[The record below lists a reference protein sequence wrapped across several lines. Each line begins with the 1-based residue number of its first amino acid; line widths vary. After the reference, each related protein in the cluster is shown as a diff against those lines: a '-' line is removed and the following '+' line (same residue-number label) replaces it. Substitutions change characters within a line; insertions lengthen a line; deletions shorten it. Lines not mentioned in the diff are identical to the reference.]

1 MSEPPARRVDSRAAG
16 RNHGRMRRGWVLALL
31 LSLAGP
37 TAAARQEPGVLRVSI
52 VLTGEANAPTPI
64 RRHLLL
70 ISDNPSSAPPRRVF
84 TAADGTAEVR
94 LKPGNYTVESDQPVA
109 FAGRTFQWI
118 QSVDIAA
125 GRETTLA
132 LTAANADT
140 VTPPPAAAVARS
152 AVPDDDR
159 ASIAARWQEGVVE
172 IWSPSAHASGVVV
185 DAAGLVVTNQQAVGA
200 ATSVE
205 VQFSPARK
213 VRGLVVAT
221 DPERDLAVVR
231 IDPATAA
238 AVPVVPLGCG
248 EPPPATAVGDEII
261 GLEAP
266 LRQPKGAISGD
277 VTRVATRII
286 ESDLLPGPGGSGGP
300 VFSTRGAL
308 LGILSEGDER
318 MRRNA
323 VDVRVVRTTEVCEV
337 VSRARRTLDAIP
349 PPPASALPVE
359 PSKPFPTATLTDAA
373 TLLARHAPFQ
383 VTSAGFDIAFLT
395 PVHIHGGR
403 EQRIASSGRSMQ
415 AGAAWLNAR
424 LATEFAN
431 WDDYVADVPP
441 VLFIRVT
448 PKMVESVWMKIARG
462 AAYTQGVALPAI
474 KRLSSGFSSLTVWC
488 GDREVTPIHPFVLG
502 IEVSDTETVSE
513 GLYAFAPDAITP
525 ACGTVRLDL
534 RSQKEPA
541 KADTLIV
548 DPKVLEQIWADFA
561 VYRAP

>member
-1 MSEPPARRVDSRAAG
+1 MRGGWWLLVLLGLAWPSVAA
-16 RNHGRMRRGWVLALL
+16 M
-31 LSLAGP
+31 
-37 TAAARQEPGVLRVSI
+37 QEPGVLRVSV
-52 VLTGEANAPTPI
+52 VLTGEGNVATPI

-84 TAADGTAEVR
+84 TGTDGSADVR
-94 LKPGNYTVESDQPVA
+94 LTPGNYTVESDQPVV
-109 FAGRTFQWI
+109 FEGRTFQWI
-118 QSVDIAA
+118 QTVDVVA
-125 GRETTLA
+125 GRETSLA

-140 VTPPPAAAVARS
+140 VTPPPAAPSVAT
-152 AVPDDDR
+152 VDPGEDR
-159 ASIAARWQEGVVE
+159 ASIAARWQQSVVA
-172 IWSPSAHASGVVV
+172 IWSPRAHASGVVV

-200 ATSVE
+200 DTAVE
-205 VQFSPARK
+205 VQFSPTRK
-213 VRGLVVAT
+213 VRGVVVAT
-221 DPERDLAVVR
+221 DAERDLAVVR
-231 IDPATAA
+231 IDATFAA

-248 EPPPATAVGDEII
+248 EPPAAPKVGDEII

-266 LRQPKGAISGD
+266 LRQPTGAISGD

-286 ESDLLPGPGGSGGP
+286 ESDLLPGTGGSGGP
-300 VFSTRGAL
+300 VFSTRGAF
-308 LGILSEGDER
+308 LGIVSEGDAR

-323 VDVRVVRTTEVCEV
+323 ADVRVVRAAEVCEV
-337 VSRARRTLDAIP
+337 VARARAALATTSA
-349 PPPASALPVE
+349 PPATLLPVE
-359 PSKPFPTATLTDAA
+359 PAKAYPTDTLGDGV
-373 TLLARHAPFQ
+373 TLLARRPPAQ
-383 VTSAGFDIAFLT
+383 ATSSGFDVTFLT

-403 EQRIASSGRSMQ
+403 EQRLAASGRSMP
-415 AGAAWLNAR
+415 AGAAFLRMR
-424 LATEFAN
+424 LSTEFAN
-431 WDDYVADVPP
+431 WDDYVAEVPP

-462 AAYTQGVALPAI
+462 AAFTQGVALPAI
-474 KRLSSGFSSLTVWC
+474 KRLSSGFASMTVWC

-513 GLYAFAPDAITP
+513 GLYAFAPDAISP

-541 KADTLIV
+541 KADAVIV

>member
-1 MSEPPARRVDSRAAG
+1 MG
-16 RNHGRMRRGWVLALL
+16 RGVVLAVLL
-31 LSLAGP
+31 GLAWP
-37 TAAARQEPGVLRVSI
+37 LLAATQEPGILRVSV
-52 VLTGEANAPTPI
+52 VLTGEGNVTTPI

-94 LKPGNYTVESDQPVA
+94 LRPGNYTVESDQPVV
-109 FAGRTFQWI
+109 FEGRTFQWI
-118 QSVDIAA
+118 QAVDVVA
-125 GRETTLA
+125 GRETVLV
-132 LTAANADT
+132 LSAANADT
-140 VTPPPAAAVARS
+140 LTPPPASPSTPAN
-152 AVPDDDR
+152 AVPDEDR
-159 ASIAARWQEGVVE
+159 TSIAARWQASVVA
-172 IWSPSAHASGVVV
+172 IWSPRAHASGVVV
-185 DAAGLVVTNQQAVGA
+185 DGAGLVVTNRQAVGQ
-200 ATSVE
+200 ATAVE
-205 VQFSPARK
+205 VQFSPTRK

-221 DPERDLAVVR
+221 DAERDLAVVR

-238 AVPVVPLGCG
+238 AVPAVPLACG
-248 EPPPATAVGDEII
+248 QTPPALKAGDDLI

-266 LRQPKGAISGD
+266 LRQPKGAMSGE

-286 ESDLLPGPGGSGGP
+286 ESDLLPGTGGSGGP
-300 VFSTRGAL
+300 VFSTRGEFV
-308 LGILSEGDER
+308 GIVSEGDER

-323 VDVRVVRTTEVCEV
+323 VDVRVVRAAEVCDV
-337 VSRARRTLDAIP
+337 VARAQTALATTAAP
-349 PPPASALPVE
+349 SGTPLPVE
-359 PSKPFPTATLTDAA
+359 PAKAYPTATLADAE

-383 VTSAGFDIAFLT
+383 VTSAGFDITFLT

-403 EQRIASSGRSMQ
+403 EQRIASSGRAVQ
-415 AGAAWLNAR
+415 AGAAFLKAR

-431 WDDYVADVPP
+431 WDDYVAEVPP
-441 VLFIRVT
+441 VVFVRVT

-474 KRLSSGFSSLTVWC
+474 KRLSSGFSSMTVWC

-513 GLYAFAPDAITP
+513 GLYAFSPEAITP

-541 KADTLIV
+541 KADVVTV

>member
-1 MSEPPARRVDSRAAG
+1 
-16 RNHGRMRRGWVLALL
+16 MRRGWVLTLL
-31 LSLAGP
+31 LSLAWP
-37 TAAARQEPGVLRVSI
+37 ALAARQEPGVLRVSV
-52 VLTGEANAPTPI
+52 VLTGEGNVATPI

-84 TAADGTAEVR
+84 TAADGTVEVR
-94 LKPGNYTVESDQPVA
+94 LRPGNYTVESDQPVA

-118 QSVDIAA
+118 QSVDVAA

-132 LTAANADT
+132 LTPANADT

-152 AVPDDDR
+152 AVPDEDR
-159 ASIAARWQEGVVE
+159 ASIAARWQDGVVA

-221 DPERDLAVVR
+221 DAESRIASTATAERDLAVVR

-248 EPPPATAVGDEII
+248 EPAPAPAVGDEVIA
-261 GLEAP
+261 LEAP
-266 LRQPKGAISGD
+266 LRQPKGAVSGD

-286 ESDLLPGPGGSGGP
+286 ESDLLPGRGGSGGP

-323 VDVRVVRTTEVCEV
+323 VDVRVVRTPEVCEV
-337 VSRARRTLDAIP
+337 VARARAALGATP
-349 PPPASALPVE
+349 PPPATALPVE
-359 PSKPFPTATLTDAA
+359 PAKPYPTATLTDAE

-383 VTSAGFDIAFLT
+383 VTSAGFDVTFLT

-403 EQRIASSGRSMQ
+403 EQRIATSGRSMQ
-415 AGAAWLNAR
+415 AGAAWLKAR

-488 GDREVTPIHPFVLG
+488 GDREITPIHPFVLG
-502 IEVSDTETVSE
+502 IEVSDTETVNE

-525 ACGTVRLDL
+525 ACGSVRLDL

-541 KADTLIV
+541 KADILTV

>member
-1 MSEPPARRVDSRAAG
+1 MRRAWGLAVLLGLAWPLLAAG
-16 RNHGRMRRGWVLALL
+16 
-31 LSLAGP
+31 
-37 TAAARQEPGVLRVSI
+37 QEPGVLRVSV
-52 VLTGEANAPTPI
+52 VLTGEGNVPTPI

-94 LKPGNYTVESDQPVA
+94 LRPGSYTVESDQPVV
-109 FAGRTFQWI
+109 FEGRTFQWI
-118 QSVDIAA
+118 QIVDLVA
-125 GRETTLA
+125 GRETALV

-140 VTPPPAAAVARS
+140 LTPPPAAAPAPS
-152 AVPDDDR
+152 NAVPDEDR
-159 ASIAARWQEGVVE
+159 VSIAARWQESVVA
-172 IWSPSAHASGVVV
+172 IWSPRAHASGVLV
-185 DAAGLVVTNQQAVGA
+185 DGAGLVVTNQQAVGA
-200 ATSVE
+200 ATAVE
-205 VQFSPARK
+205 VQFSPTRK

-231 IDPATAA
+231 IEPSTVAA
-238 AVPVVPLGCG
+238 LPVVPLGCG
-248 EPPPATAVGDEII
+248 QPPPASKVGDELI

-266 LRQPKGAISGD
+266 LRQPKGAISGE

-286 ESDLLPGPGGSGGP
+286 ESDLLPGTGGSGGP
-300 VFSTRGAL
+300 VFSTRGDFV
-308 LGILSEGDER
+308 GILSEGDER

-323 VDVRVVRTTEVCEV
+323 ADVRVVRAAEVCDV
-337 VSRARRTLDAIP
+337 VARAQKTLGTTAA
-349 PPPASALPVE
+349 PPATPLPVE
-359 PSKPFPTATLTDAA
+359 PAMAYPTGAITDAA

-383 VTSAGFDIAFLT
+383 ATSAGFDIAFLT

-403 EQRIASSGRSMQ
+403 EQRLASSGRSMP
-415 AGAAWLNAR
+415 AGAAWLKAR

-431 WDDYVADVPP
+431 WDDYVAEVPP
-441 VLFIRVT
+441 VVFVRVT

-462 AAYTQGVALPAI
+462 AAFTQGVALPAI
-474 KRLSSGFSSLTVWC
+474 KRLSSGFSSMTVWC
-488 GDREVTPIHPFVLG
+488 GDRELTPIHPFVLG

-513 GLYAFAPDAITP
+513 GLYAFAPDALTP

-541 KADTLIV
+541 KADVITV

>member
-1 MSEPPARRVDSRAAG
+1 
-16 RNHGRMRRGWVLALL
+16 MRRGWVLALL
-31 LSLAGP
+31 VSLAGP
-37 TAAARQEPGVLRVSI
+37 TAAARQEPGVLRVSV

-286 ESDLLPGPGGSGGP
+286 ESDLLPGTGGSGGP

-337 VSRARRTLDAIP
+337 VSRARRMLDANP

-415 AGAAWLNAR
+415 AGAAWLKAR

-541 KADTLIV
+541 KADTLTV